1 MALQSI
7 NPATDALI
15 ERFDEHT
22 PDEVA
27 RIVDATEEAFQSGK
41 RLPIAERAPFMH
53 KAAQLLRDR
62 CETYGRTISLEM
74 GKPIAESRAEVEK
87 CAWVC
92 DYYAQNAAT
101 ILARE
106 EIDAGYTRSYARF
119 DPLGTVLAVM
129 PWNFPF
135 WQVFRF
141 AAPALMAR
149 NTALLKH
156 SSNVMRCALQIEEVF
171 RDAGFDENA
180 FRTLLIPSGPV
191 EAVIDNPIVKAVT
204 LTGSNPAGSA
214 VAARAGRQIKKT
226 VLELGGSD
234 AFIVLADANL
244 SQAAATGATARLL
257 NCGQSCIAAKRFI
270 VDRTVREEF
279 VALLAAEFKKNL
291 VGDPLDEAVAIGP
304 MARRDLRD
312 ELDDQVKRSIAAGA
326 EAVTG
331 GRAIDGDGA
340 FYAPTILTGV
350 RPGMAAFDEETFGPV
365 AAVIDADDARHA
377 VDLANDS
384 PFGLGG
390 SLWTNDLD
398 RGEALAARIES
409 GAIFINDMTKSDPR
423 LPFGGIKLSGYGR
436 ELSHY
441 GIKEFVNIK
450 TVAVNDCGADDPGRK

>member
-7 NPATDALI
+7 NPATGALI
-15 ERFDEHT
+15 EEFDEQT
-22 PDEVA
+22 PGEVA
-27 RIVDATEEAFQSGK
+27 GIIDATEEAFQAGK
-41 RLPIAERAPFMH
+41 NQPIAARAPLMAR
-53 KAAQLLRDR
+53 AAQLLRDR
-62 CETYGRTISLEM
+62 CDTYGRTISLEM

-92 DYYAQNAAT
+92 DYYAQNAET
-101 ILARE
+101 ILAPE

-171 RDAGFDENA
+171 RDAGFGENV

-191 EAVIDNPIVKAVT
+191 EGVIDNPVVKAVT

-214 VAARAGRQIKKT
+214 VAARAGLQIKKT

-234 AFIVLADANL
+234 AFIVLADADL
-244 SQAAATGATARLL
+244 GAAAATGATARLM

-270 VDRTVREEF
+270 VERSVREEF
-279 VALLAAEFKKNL
+279 VALLAAEFEKKR
-291 VGDPLDEAVAIGP
+291 VGDPLDESVAIGP

-312 ELDDQVKRSIAAGA
+312 ELDGQVKRSIGAGA

-331 GRAIDGDGA
+331 GRPIDGDGA

-350 RPGMAAFDEETFGPV
+350 RPGMAAFDEEIFGPV
-365 AAVIDADDARHA
+365 AAVIDAHDADHA
-377 VDLANDS
+377 VELANDS

-390 SLWTNDLD
+390 SLWTNDLAKA
-398 RGEALAARIES
+398 EALAARIES

-450 TVAVNDCGADDPGRK
+450 TVAVNALRDK